1 MTQIQINIQM
11 LFPYMVLCLIIHL
24 CEISQNDLLRH
35 PILDIF
41 DEGTE
46 KARGVNLL
54 SECKQPAITM
64 PWPSYLPQTL
74 FTGNLSAAVFPSLH
88 WNVTHN
94 IPTVSAHCH
103 GSQTWHE
110 DWQLYYSQ
118 LAQHHMAIPCR
129 IQAIIIFCWVF
140 WPFDYSK
147 AALLLKTVLYI
158 LAYTNTTFIW
168 DCHISNA
175 SRDYQPII
183 FKEGVLLLDNQEES
197 LFSKT
202 RNMASQSYLTQACTA
217 LMRKAACLYMYV
229 WHNQTSRCRNDEY
242 SVLVQW
248 ILFDKSA
255 RQAGPLMWSG

>member
-35 PILDIF
+35 PIRDTF

-54 SECKQPAITM
+54 SKCKQPAITM

-74 FTGNLSAAVFPSLH
+74 FTGNLSVAVFPSLH

-103 GSQTWHE
+103 GSQTWRE
-110 DWQLYYSQ
+110 DRQLYYSQ
-118 LAQHHMAIPCR
+118 LVQHHMAIPCR
-129 IQAIIIFCWVF
+129 IQAIIIFCCVF

-158 LAYTNTTFIW
+158 YISVYKYHFYLGSPYIKCITWLPTN
-168 DCHISNA
+168 HIQRRSPVA
-175 SRDYQPII
+175 WQPGGVFV
-183 FKEGVLLLDNQEES
+183 FK
-197 LFSKT
+197 
-202 RNMASQSYLTQACTA
+202 
-217 LMRKAACLYMYV
+217 
-229 WHNQTSRCRNDEY
+229 
-242 SVLVQW
+242 
-248 ILFDKSA
+248 DKKH
-255 RQAGPLMWSG
+255 G